1 MGQTL
6 GDFLKITSAD
16 DYFMINVHKDN
27 KKTVYFGYENEVPD
41 DIKSLIITEIY
52 IDWASEALG
61 IRVSEK
67 EE

>member
-16 DYFMINVHKDN
+16 DYFMINIRKD
-27 KKTVYFGYENEVPD
+27 KETVYFGYENEVPD
-41 DIKSLIITEIY
+41 EVKSLIITEIY

-61 IRVSEK
+61 IRVCEK

>member
-1 MGQTL
+1 MELTL

-16 DYFMINVHKDN
+16 DYFMINVRKN
-27 KKTVYFGYENEVPD
+27 KEAIYFGYENEIPD

-61 IRVSEK
+61 IRVCEK